1 MPTFGN
7 TEKGPAYQYQGYKYY
22 RSEEGKDFATEAKET
37 EGTVFSYV
45 LKLDETIQGIEKP
58 DGTEQYPGKTCAD
71 LQMCHQDIESGMLKV
86 LLMKIAKKNS

>member
-1 MPTFGN
+1 MPQFGN
-7 TEKGPAYQYQGYKYY
+7 TEKGPAYQYQGYRYY

-58 DGTEQYPGKTCAD
+58 DGTAQYPAKTCAD
-71 LQMCHQDIESGMLKV
+71 LQMCHQDVESGTLYY
-86 LLMKIAKKNS
+86 LIKNLS